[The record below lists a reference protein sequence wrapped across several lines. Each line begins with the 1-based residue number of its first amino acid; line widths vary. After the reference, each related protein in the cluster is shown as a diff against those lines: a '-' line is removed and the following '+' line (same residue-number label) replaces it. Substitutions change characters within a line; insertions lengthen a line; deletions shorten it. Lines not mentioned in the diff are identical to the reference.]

1 MLDEFGF
8 DADAV
13 AGVDMDAAV
22 DAAGADYARLRLFS
36 DVIGGVPSLV
46 DLLSPK
52 DRYRVRLA
60 NRDLGV
66 AITGQIAQQW
76 TLH

>member
-1 MLDEFGF
+1 MLDKFGF

-36 DVIGGVPSLV
+36 DVIGGDPAVRSIL
-46 DLLSPK
+46 DGPK
-52 DRYRVRLA
+52 E
-60 NRDLGV
+60 G
-66 AITGQIAQQW
+66 
-76 TLH
+76 